1 MKIWF
6 DILTP
11 KQYLFF
17 EYFIQKLRK
26 QHKIFCTS
34 RKYEQVNGITKFG
47 SINPVLIGKH
57 GGGDNSSKL
66 LASLERSKL
75 LTKKIESQIPD
86 LLISFCSPEAS
97 RVAFGLGIPHIAFS
111 DSPHA
116 KAVMRLSLPYV
127 TKLLTPWI
135 IPKEDFVEFGIAQK
149 NIIKY
154 KAIDAGVIIKK
165 NGVTDWKRFVRMAT
179 DEMEIKNMDVKLSQG
194 LKPFFENDHWPYTIL
209 IRPEE
214 TEAAYITKK
223 SKTVKIIQKIV
234 EKFPDDRI
242 VVLSRYKDQS
252 NELKKFFGEKILL
265 HTKPV
270 DGYEIFN
277 DASFFVGSGGT
288 MTAESAL
295 LGIPTISM
303 NAVPNRIEDFLVKKK
318 LIIRSDNPE
327 RITKEIVLNVY
338 KKSGRQQEKTRERA
352 EKILR
357 SFEDPYPILLKT
369 IKSVLK

>member
-1 MKIWF
+1 M
-6 DILTP
+6 
-11 KQYLFF
+11 FF

-26 QHKIFCTS
+26 QHKILCTS

-57 GGGDNSSKL
+57 GGSDNSSKL

-75 LTKKIESQIPD
+75 LTKKIEGWIPD

-135 IPKEDFVEFGIAQK
+135 IPKEDFAEFGIAQK

-154 KAIDAGVIIKK
+154 KAIDAGVIIKNYRSTPSYGITRK
-165 NGVTDWKRFVRMAT
+165 SSERGDYN
-179 DEMEIKNMDVKLSQG
+179 S
-194 LKPFFENDHWPYTIL
+194 TII

-214 TEAAYITKK
+214 TEAAYINKK

-234 EKFPDDRI
+234 EKFPNAHKI
-242 VVLSRYKDQS
+242 VLSRYKDQT
-252 NELKKFFGEKILL
+252 NELKKLFGTKISLYSKSVKAITYL
-265 HTKPV
+265 ENA
-270 DGYEIFN
+270 DC
-277 DASFFVGSGGT
+277 FVGSGGT
-288 MTAESAL
+288 MTAEAGL
-295 LGIPTISM
+295 LGIPTISF

-318 LIIRSDNPE
+318 IIVRSDNPE
-327 RITKEIVLNVY
+327 KIAKEIFLSLNNVQN
-338 KKSGRQQEKTRERA
+338 KRERSKENA
-352 EKILR
+352 EKVLA
-357 SFEDPYPILLKT
+357 SFEDPYQVLLKT
-369 IKSVLK
+369 IKSL

>member
-34 RKYEQVNGITKFG
+34 RKYEQVNGIRKFG
-47 SINPVLIGKH
+47 SINPVIVGKH
-57 GGGDNSSKL
+57 GGKSNVNKL

-75 LTKKIESQIPD
+75 LTKRIERSDPD
-86 LLISFCSPEAS
+86 LLVSFCSPEAS

-116 KAVMRLSLPYV
+116 KAVMKLSLPYA

-135 IPKEDFVEFGIAQK
+135 IPKRDFAEFGIDDR

-154 KAIDAGVIIKK
+154 RAIDAAVIIKNYK
-165 NGVTDWKRFVRMAT
+165 KSKQKKSNAKK
-179 DEMEIKNMDVKLSQG
+179 I
-194 LKPFFENDHWPYTIL
+194 IL

-223 SKTVKIIQKIV
+223 SKTVKIIKKIV
-234 EKFPDDRI
+234 EKFPDEQKI
-242 VVLSRYKDQS
+242 VLSRYKDQS
-252 NELKKFFGEKILL
+252 CNLKKIFGASIFLL
-265 HTKPV
+265 SKPV
-270 DGYEIFN
+270 NGKELLSKADC
-277 DASFFVGSGGT
+277 FVGSGGT
-288 MTAESAL
+288 MTAESGL
-295 LGIPTISM
+295 LGIPTISL
-303 NAVPNRIEDFLVKKK
+303 NAIPNRIEDYLVKKK
-318 LIIRSDNPE
+318 IIVRSDNPDK
-327 RITKEIVLNVY
+327 ISKEIFQSLNNAQISSKR
-338 KKSGRQQEKTRERA
+338 KKNAKKLVAT
-352 EKILR
+352 
-357 SFEDPYPILLKT
+357 FEDPYQVLLKT
-369 IKSVLK
+369 IRTL

>member
-34 RKYEQVNGITKFG
+34 RKYEQVNGIRKFG
-47 SINPVLIGKH
+47 SINPVIVGKH
-57 GGGDNSSKL
+57 GGKNNVNKL

-75 LTKKIESQIPD
+75 LTKRIERSDPD
-86 LLISFCSPEAS
+86 LLVSFCSPEAS

-116 KAVMRLSLPYV
+116 KAVMKLSLPYA

-135 IPKEDFVEFGIAQK
+135 IPKGDFAEFGIDDR

-154 KAIDAGVIIKK
+154 RAIDAAVIIKNYK
-165 NGVTDWKRFVRMAT
+165 KSKQKKSNAKK
-179 DEMEIKNMDVKLSQG
+179 I
-194 LKPFFENDHWPYTIL
+194 IL

-223 SKTVKIIQKIV
+223 SKTVKIIKKIV
-234 EKFPDDRI
+234 EKFPDEQKI
-242 VVLSRYKDQS
+242 VLSRYKDQS
-252 NELKKFFGEKILL
+252 SNLKKIFGVDISLL
-265 HTKPV
+265 SKPV
-270 DGYEIFN
+270 NGKELLSKVDC
-277 DASFFVGSGGT
+277 FVGSGGT
-288 MTAESAL
+288 MTAESGL
-295 LGIPTISM
+295 LGIPTISL
-303 NAVPNRIEDFLVKKK
+303 NAIPNRIEDYLVKKK
-318 LIIRSDNPE
+318 IIVRSDNPDK
-327 RITKEIVLNVY
+327 ISKEIFQSINNAQISSKR
-338 KKSGRQQEKTRERA
+338 KKNAKKLVAT
-352 EKILR
+352 
-357 SFEDPYPILLKT
+357 FEDPYQVLLKT
-369 IKSVLK
+369 IRTL